1 MARLMRFKKQLIAV
15 VIAASL
21 ALSAT
26 AALAWFT
33 DDGMLH
39 LCIFTGN
46 FGDVHTIRA
55 LLPGEA
61 CGTAET
67 AVDLNVQ
74 GPPGPAGPQGP
85 AGPTGPQGPAGA
97 TGPQGPAGV
106 VNVLAVFR
114 PNGPANQTSNH
125 VFVTIAT
132 LTGIP
137 AGSYVATAKTRLD
150 EQVENTQ
157 FIDFEC
163 QLLNGTTVVDS
174 WEDEYNFAGTL
185 GNLNT
190 DSTANLQRPIT
201 VAANGSV
208 QIQCRASNGTAD
220 LGLGTSQWKASWSS
234 IILIP
239 ATSINESF
247 Q

>member
-1 MARLMRFKKQLIAV
+1 L
-15 VIAASL
+15 
-21 ALSAT
+21 
-26 AALAWFT
+26 
-33 DDGMLH
+33 
-39 LCIFTGN
+39 
-46 FGDVHTIRA
+46 
-55 LLPGEA
+55 
-61 CGTAET
+61 
-67 AVDLNVQ
+67 
-74 GPPGPAGPQGP
+74 
-85 AGPTGPQGPAGA
+85 
-97 TGPQGPAGV
+97 

-132 LTGIP
+132 LTNIP

-174 WEDEYNFAGTL
+174 WEDEYNFAGAA

-220 LGLGTSQWKASWSS
+220 LGLGISQWKASWSS

-239 ATSINESF
+239 ATSINETF